1 MTQTSTK
8 QQTLE
13 RALVLAAEYYRL
25 AREAK
30 WTRADQ
36 IEQMIDE
43 LVGYRT
49 KSGALAWPA
58 KVRMIA
64 SGTIAFS

>member
-1 MTQTSTK
+1 MSQTTTK

-13 RALVLAAEYYRL
+13 RALVLAAEYYCLTRDG
-25 AREAK
+25 K

-36 IEQMIDE
+36 IEQTIDG

-49 KSGALAWPA
+49 TSGALAWPA

-64 SGTIAFS
+64 YGTFR